1 MLRAIVLI
9 AFCGL
14 SSISISAQ
22 TSAFTYQGKLT
33 DGGAPA
39 NGPYQ
44 MQFTLFPS
52 AVGGDPLGPPIQ
64 IDSVEVANGVF
75 TVQLDFGGAAAFDG
89 HLRWLQ
95 IAVKKPTD
103 HLFSLLT
110 PRQPITSTPYAMRTS
125 VANSADTL
133 SSACTLCVTDAH
145 IQAVDGSKVAGTVAN
160 AANASTA
167 VNVTGVVQIANG
179 GTGSTTQNFVD
190 LSTDQSSIGG
200 YKAFT
205 GAVSVT
211 SGTVGADGN
220 YACRNRD
227 ATSAFLG

>member
-1 MLRAIVLI
+1 
-9 AFCGL
+9 
-14 SSISISAQ
+14 
-22 TSAFTYQGKLT
+22 
-33 DGGAPA
+33 
-39 NGPYQ
+39 

-52 AVGGDPLGPPIQ
+52 ALGGDPLGPLIQ

-110 PRQPITSTPYAMRTS
+110 PRQPVTSTPYALRTS

-145 IQAVDGSKVAGTVAN
+145 IQAVDGSKVAEPLPTPP
-160 AANASTA
+160 T
-167 VNVTGVVQIANG
+167 
-179 GTGSTTQNFVD
+179 
-190 LSTDQSSIGG
+190 
-200 YKAFT
+200 
-205 GAVSVT
+205 
-211 SGTVGADGN
+211 
-220 YACRNRD
+220 RRPP
-227 ATSAFLG
+227 